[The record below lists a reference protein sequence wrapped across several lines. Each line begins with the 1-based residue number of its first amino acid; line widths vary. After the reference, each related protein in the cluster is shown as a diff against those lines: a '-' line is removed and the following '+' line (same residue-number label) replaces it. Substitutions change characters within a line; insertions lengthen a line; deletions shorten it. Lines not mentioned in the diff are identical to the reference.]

1 MSRGGAILASLLVTL
16 GRPAWWLLALAAFL
30 VRGGFVVFLIPIV
43 VLPSPLAISNVAA
56 PFVVPMALG
65 RIGPDVFVLLIVA
78 GAVLFG
84 WLLIGG
90 AVAAATDVALT
101 RDAVAAATEEGV
113 APETPA
119 RPLERSPA
127 PMRAERRD
135 GALVGTIVAARLV
148 AWLPLAAA
156 LAIGLVR
163 IVAVTYVELTRP
175 AELESP
181 LALRVAVG
189 AAGELIVMAVAWL
202 FGEVVGGIAARW
214 IVLNGASVGRGLAA
228 AARDVVRRPGSTL
241 LPWLVTT
248 AMLFT
253 ILGGTVG
260 AAGVAWSRVIV
271 ALSARTPDPATVAIS
286 LVIFVAIWLAALVLG
301 GLFAAIR
308 SSVLT
313 FEHVRVRAQT
323 GTFGASVHHRPG
335 DRSIADRGGSL

>member
-1 MSRGGAILASLLVTL
+1 VSRGGAILASLLVTI
-16 GRPAWWLLALAAFL
+16 GRPAWWLLALAGFL
-30 VRGGFVVFLIPIV
+30 VRGGFVVFLVPIV

-65 RIGPDVFVLLIVA
+65 RIGPEVIVLLIVA

-90 AVAAATDVALT
+90 AIAAATDVALT
-101 RDAVAAATEEGV
+101 RDAVAAAAEEGV
-113 APETPA
+113 VPP
-119 RPLERSPA
+119 PPQPERSA
-127 PMRAERRD
+127 PPIDAERPDR
-135 GALVGTIVAARLV
+135 AVVGTIVAARLV

-156 LAIGLVR
+156 LAVGLVR

-181 LALRVAVG
+181 LALRVALG
-189 AAGELIVMAVAWL
+189 AAGELLVMAVAWL
-202 FGEVVGGIAARW
+202 FGEVVGGLATRW
-214 IVLNGASVGRGLAA
+214 IVLDGCSAGRALAA

-241 LPWLVTT
+241 LPWLVATT
-248 AMLFT
+248 LLFT
-253 ILGGTVG
+253 ILGGAVG
-260 AAGVAWSRVIV
+260 AASVAWSRVII
-271 ALSARTPDPATVAIS
+271 ALSARTPDPAVVAIS
-286 LVIFVAIWLAALVLG
+286 LLIFVAIWLAALVLG